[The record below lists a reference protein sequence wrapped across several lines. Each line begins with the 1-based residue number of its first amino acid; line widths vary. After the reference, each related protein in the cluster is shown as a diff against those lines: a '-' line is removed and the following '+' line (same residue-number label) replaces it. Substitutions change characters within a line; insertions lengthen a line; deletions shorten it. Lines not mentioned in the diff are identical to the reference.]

1 MAYCHRAKWFPRV
14 PSATQAIFRGRW
26 NCETLPQ
33 SKPSVAGLLAVF
45 SQPSLLKQG
54 IPAGYVDAKVPAN
67 VWPATEYLPPF
78 LLLQSF
84 YASLSILQRKFL
96 LVGSLRMLAV
106 LSFPSFFL

>member
-1 MAYCHRAKWFPRV
+1 MWPTV
-14 PSATQAIFRGRW
+14 TEPSGFLEYHQLLRPYSEADGIVK
-26 NCETLPQ
+26 LPQ

-45 SQPSLLKQG
+45 SQPSLLKQC